1 MTEPATSQLVHSIAL
16 TQTADGT
23 EHWFA
28 ASTAGLR
35 HSSDGGLS
43 WNDCYESLEP
53 QSAITTLAIAAS
65 PAGSFDQSQ
74 HAEPGT
80 QARTQSETER
90 CLLAGAIGGVL
101 RSLDGGQTWSVFDA
115 PAPPPVFSS
124 LAFSPGFAADGLAF
138 AGTLE
143 DGVFRTEDRG
153 RTWAAWNFGLLDLAV
168 LDIAVTPP
176 GPGSRRTDN
185 TLFAATETGVFRSTN
200 GGRAWRETAFPSD
213 LSATVCLAG
222 SPDFAT
228 DQCLFAGTE
237 SDGMFQ
243 STDGGASWA
252 KLGSPQPS
260 GAVNT
265 LLVLPATTRR
275 PTNEPVPD
283 PSTDPTPNKYRL
295 LALVDDALH
304 LSEDSGRTWNK
315 AELDQDVSAGISCVL
330 NLGLTDGPGAGEAS
344 TRLLLGLHNGQVLTA
359 SFGP

>member
-1 MTEPATSQLVHSIAL
+1 MDQTTTQLVHSVAL
-16 TQTADGT
+16 TQAADGT

-28 ASTAGLR
+28 GSTAGLR

-53 QSAITTLAIAAS
+53 QSPITTLAIAAS
-65 PAGSFDQSQ
+65 PDGSFDQSP
-74 HAEPGT
+74 HAEPDT

-90 CLLAGAIGGVL
+90 CLLAGGIGGVL
-101 RSLDGGQTWSVFDA
+101 RSLDGGQTWSVFEA

-124 LAFSPGFAADGLAF
+124 LAFSPWFAADGLAF

-168 LDIAVTPP
+168 LDIAATPP
-176 GPGSRRTDN
+176 GSGNLRADN
-185 TLFAATETGVFRSTN
+185 TLFVATETGVFRSTN
-200 GGRAWRETAFPSD
+200 GGRAWRETAFSSD
-213 LSATVCLAG
+213 LSATICLAV

-243 STDGGASWA
+243 SNDGGASWA

-265 LLVLPATTRR
+265 LLVLPAATHRTPGPGTG
-275 PTNEPVPD
+275 PTLPYQV
-283 PSTDPTPNKYRL
+283 
-295 LALVDDALH
+295 LALIDDALH
-304 LSEDSGRTWNK
+304 LSVDSGRTWNMVD
-315 AELDQDVSAGISCVL
+315 LDRDLPDGISCVVVADH
-330 NLGLTDGPGAGEAS
+330 LGQSSQPDGGKNRI
-344 TRLLLGLHNGQVLTA
+344 RLLLGLHNGNVVATSIGQ
-359 SFGP
+359 